1 MTPTELSFYYIIY
14 MRSKQIKYI
23 NKELNRKQQL
33 VDMLYF
39 RIHIINS
46 EIKSQPFRNKK
57 EIC

>member
-39 RIHIINS
+39 QIHIINS